1 MLAMELRTI
10 QSTRASNN
18 SLSTDY
24 SRIGLS
30 PFIKWAGGKS
40 SLIDHLLPFVPLR
53 LSNYYEPFLGGGA
66 LFLAIC
72 GRSTKFNAFLSDTN
86 RDLINAF
93 MIVKTRP
100 FDLIR
105 RLARLRSEHKATR
118 SKEDYYYDR
127 RGWKP
132 RTLLDLA
139 ARFIFLNKTCYN
151 GLYRVNPRGVFNV
164 PFGHHKNPRIFDEE
178 NINRIS
184 RALKDTHTRLNAVD
198 YKKSTAKCGPGDLVY
213 LDPPYHPSSR
223 TASFTDYT
231 PNGFVQ
237 EDQEELVEVFSQ
249 LVDRGCLVLQSN
261 SDTHL
266 IRDLYR
272 GHRVQ
277 SLLVNRPINCIGT
290 ERRGFKELIIL
301 GIPTRNRSRHRLKH
315 YSQTILS

>member
-10 QSTRASNN
+10 QSARPSNN

-105 RLARLRSEHKATR
+105 RLARLRSEYKATR

-139 ARFIFLNKTCYN
+139 ARFIFLNKTCYTTRN
-151 GLYRVNPRGVFNV
+151 LSDLL
-164 PFGHHKNPRIFDEE
+164 IFQNYVLPLSRDSFVSNLEAHPDPSGSLLFLFL
-178 NINRIS
+178 NRSSSDKIT
-184 RALKDTHTRLNAVD
+184 L
-198 YKKSTAKCGPGDLVY
+198 LV
-213 LDPPYHPSSR
+213 
-223 TASFTDYT
+223 
-231 PNGFVQ
+231 
-237 EDQEELVEVFSQ
+237 
-249 LVDRGCLVLQSN
+249 QSN
-261 SDTHL
+261 
-266 IRDLYR
+266 R
-272 GHRVQ
+272 
-277 SLLVNRPINCIGT
+277 
-290 ERRGFKELIIL
+290 
-301 GIPTRNRSRHRLKH
+301 
-315 YSQTILS
+315 